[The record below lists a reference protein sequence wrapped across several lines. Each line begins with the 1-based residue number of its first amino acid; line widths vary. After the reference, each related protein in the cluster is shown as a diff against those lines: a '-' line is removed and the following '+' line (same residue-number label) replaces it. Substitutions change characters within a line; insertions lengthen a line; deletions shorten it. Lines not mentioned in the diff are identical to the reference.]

1 MYRYGVY
8 INFEC
13 VHWKL
18 NVNTLKRKTYQ
29 IKNYMKKFCDNIL
42 NEMAISLV
50 NLFNA
55 EILLY
60 KCWSR
65 DTLWIWTNQY
75 DFGKNVNAK
84 KGNISVEKHVEILFQ
99 NNLQHEK
106 KCNLSDHSQNTRCVW
121 AEILFHISSTNK
133 VRNVYT
139 CIVQNKTKIV
149 SLNIYEMFIPVLYKT
164 N

>member
-1 MYRYGVY
+1 MYWYGVY

-42 NEMAISLV
+42 NEMAISLI

-55 EILLY
+55 KILLY

-75 DFGKNVNAK
+75 DFGKNINAK

-106 KCNLSDHSQNTRCVW
+106 NAIWVTIPK
-121 AEILFHISSTNK
+121 ILD
-133 VRNVYT
+133 VYGLRFCFT
-139 CIVQNKTKIV
+139 SAQQIR
-149 SLNIYEMFIPVLYKT
+149 LEMFIPVLYKT
-164 N
+164 KLK